1 MKVAYY
7 SPLPPSRSG
16 IADYSA
22 LLLPELEKRI
32 DVVPARPGR
41 FRRDPQA
48 DIALYHVGND
58 AEAHGW
64 IVEALRRRPGV
75 VVLHDFV
82 LHHLVVGLTFAR
94 GDSAGYLAA
103 MEREG
108 GLVGRLLAYAV
119 LDNKLPPLWET
130 RPEDFPLAGEVL
142 DHATG
147 LIVHSRY
154 VERRARES
162 GFRGPIALIPH
173 PAWPL
178 PEIQP
183 ADVGGVPLYGCFGHL
198 NETKRIAEL
207 VSAFE
212 RLRERRPGARLLL
225 VGSLA
230 VRLSRLELPEG
241 VEHREYVPE
250 NELWSLMAACD
261 AIVSLRSPTM
271 GETSGSAI
279 RALSLGKPLVVSD
292 VGWFAELPADAV
304 VKVPVDEH
312 EEDTL
317 LAALE
322 ALADPA
328 VRAAMGERARE
339 LVEREHRVDRV
350 AEAYA
355 AVLETNAGGAVVEER
370 VLHEVASAASRGRA
384 WTATTRP
391 FSRRGCARSD
401 LATSAASASPR
412 ARAAELVRAIP
423 MWAWVGGLVIVSAG
437 IRYAL
442 ARRIVAPWIMVD
454 ELVYSEL
461 AKSFADAGR
470 FLLRGEHTA
479 AYGLVYPAILSPAWA
494 LFDRVPQAYAAAK
507 AINAVVVSLAA
518 IPAYLLAR
526 RACSRPYRVRR
537 GRAGDVGADAALR
550 GDADDRE
557 RVLPGV
563 PARRA
568 GDGRSGWS
576 GPTCAERSSCS
587 ARSCSRT

>member
-1 MKVAYY
+1 MRVAYY

-32 DVVPARPGR
+32 DVVVARPGR
-41 FRRDPQA
+41 FRRDPAA

-130 RPEDFPLAGEVL
+130 RPEDFPLVGEVL

-147 LIVHSRY
+147 LIVHSRH
-154 VERRARES
+154 VERRTRES
-162 GFRGPIALIPH
+162 GFAGPIARIPH
-173 PAWPL
+173 PAWPR
-178 PEIQP
+178 PELEP
-183 ADVGGVPLYGCFGHL
+183 ARVEGEPLYGCFGHL

-207 VSAFE
+207 VSAFA
-212 RLRERRPGARLLL
+212 RLRDRRPGARLLL
-225 VGSLA
+225 VGSLS
-230 VRLSRLELPEG
+230 VRLDRLELPEG
-241 VEHREYVPE
+241 VEHRDYVPE
-250 NELWSLMAACD
+250 QELWSLMAACD

-292 VGWFAELPADAV
+292 VGWFAELPPEAV
-304 VKVPVDEH
+304 IRVPVDER

-328 VRAAMGERARE
+328 VRTAMGERARE
-339 LVEREHRVDRV
+339 LVEREHQVDRV

-355 AVLETNAGGAVVEER
+355 AALETFAGGGAVQER
-370 VLHEVASAASRGRA
+370 VLHEVASAA
-384 WTATTRP
+384 
-391 FSRRGCARSD
+391 
-401 LATSAASASPR
+401 
-412 ARAAELVRAIP
+412 AE
-423 MWAWVGGLVIVSAG
+423 VG
-437 IRYAL
+437 
-442 ARRIVAPWIMVD
+442 MD
-454 ELVYSEL
+454 
-461 AKSFADAGR
+461 
-470 FLLRGEHTA
+470 
-479 AYGLVYPAILSPAWA
+479 
-494 LFDRVPQAYAAAK
+494 
-507 AINAVVVSLAA
+507 
-518 IPAYLLAR
+518 
-526 RACSRPYRVRR
+526 
-537 GRAGDVGADAALR
+537 GADAAVLAARLR
-550 GDADDRE
+550 EVGLGD
-557 RVLPGV
+557 
-563 PARRA
+563 
-568 GDGRSGWS
+568 
-576 GPTCAERSSCS
+576 
-587 ARSCSRT
+587 

>member
-1 MKVAYY
+1 
-7 SPLPPSRSG
+7 
-16 IADYSA
+16 
-22 LLLPELEKRI
+22 
-32 DVVPARPGR
+32 
-41 FRRDPQA
+41 
-48 DIALYHVGND
+48 
-58 AEAHGW
+58 
-64 IVEALRRRPGV
+64 
-75 VVLHDFV
+75 VLHDFV

-119 LDNKLPPLWET
+119 LDNKLSPLWET

-142 DHATG
+142 DHATA

-162 GFRGPIALIPH
+162 GFRGPIARIPH

-178 PEIQP
+178 PEIEP
-183 ADVGGVPLYGCFGHL
+183 AAAQGEPLYGCFGHL

-230 VRLSRLELPEG
+230 VRLGRLELPEG
-241 VEHREYVPE
+241 VEHRQYVPE
-250 NELWSLMAACD
+250 DELWSLMAACD

-304 VKVPVDEH
+304 VKVPVDED

-328 VRAAMGERARE
+328 VRAAMGGRARE

-355 AVLETNAGGAVVEER
+355 AALETFAGGAVVEER
-370 VLHEVASAASRGRA
+370 VLHEVASAAAEVGMD
-384 WTATTRP
+384 
-391 FSRRGCARSD
+391 GD
-401 LATSAASASPR
+401 DAA
-412 ARAAELVRAIP
+412 V
-423 MWAWVGGLVIVSAG
+423 
-437 IRYAL
+437 
-442 ARRIVAPWIMVD
+442 
-454 ELVYSEL
+454 
-461 AKSFADAGR
+461 
-470 FLLRGEHTA
+470 
-479 AYGLVYPAILSPAWA
+479 
-494 LFDRVPQAYAAAK
+494 
-507 AINAVVVSLAA
+507 LAA
-518 IPAYLLAR
+518 RLREVGL
-526 RACSRPYRVRR
+526 
-537 GRAGDVGADAALR
+537 GD
-550 GDADDRE
+550 
-557 RVLPGV
+557 
-563 PARRA
+563 
-568 GDGRSGWS
+568 
-576 GPTCAERSSCS
+576 
-587 ARSCSRT
+587 

>member
-7 SPLPPSRSG
+7 SPMPPSRSG

-32 DVVPARPGR
+32 DVVLARPGR

-48 DIALYHVGND
+48 DIALFHVGND

-64 IVEALRRRPGV
+64 IVEALRRNGVGARLKSGTDPGPAV

-94 GDSAGYLAA
+94 GDAAGYLAA
-103 MEREG
+103 MERED

-142 DHATG
+142 DHATS

-154 VERRARES
+154 VERRAREA
-162 GFRGPIALIPH
+162 GFSGPIARIPH

-178 PEIQP
+178 PELEP
-183 ADVGGVPLYGCFGHL
+183 AAVQGDPLYGCFGHL

-207 VSAFE
+207 VAAFQ

-230 VRLSRLELPEG
+230 VRLDRLELPEG
-241 VEHREYVPE
+241 VEHRDYVPE
-250 NELWSLMAACD
+250 DELWSLMAACD

-292 VGWFAELPADAV
+292 VGWFSELPADAV
-304 VKVPVDEH
+304 IKVPVDDG

-317 LAALE
+317 RAALE

-328 VRAAMGERARE
+328 VRAMMGERARE

-355 AVLETNAGGAVVEER
+355 AALETFAGGSVVQER
-370 VLHEVASAASRGRA
+370 VLHEVASAA
-384 WTATTRP
+384 
-391 FSRRGCARSD
+391 
-401 LATSAASASPR
+401 
-412 ARAAELVRAIP
+412 AE
-423 MWAWVGGLVIVSAG
+423 VG
-437 IRYAL
+437 
-442 ARRIVAPWIMVD
+442 M
-454 ELVYSEL
+454 
-461 AKSFADAGR
+461 
-470 FLLRGEHTA
+470 
-479 AYGLVYPAILSPAWA
+479 
-494 LFDRVPQAYAAAK
+494 
-507 AINAVVVSLAA
+507 
-518 IPAYLLAR
+518 
-526 RACSRPYRVRR
+526 
-537 GRAGDVGADAALR
+537 
-550 GDADDRE
+550 DADDAAVLAARLRE
-557 RVLPGV
+557 VGL
-563 PARRA
+563 
-568 GDGRSGWS
+568 GD
-576 GPTCAERSSCS
+576 
-587 ARSCSRT
+587 